1 LTLAV
6 VPVAGITFRARTGS
20 AVALAPYLEIVSSGC
35 LGKYL
40 LKQNRFLLAPEL
52 EVESDAGKPRH
63 GNFKFDGLDLML
75 VEPDPHF
82 VHGLGERVFGL
93 FDADR
98 KGGIKRHLTLLS
110 MP

>member
-1 LTLAV
+1 MPGHGTNHWQ
-6 VPVAGITFRARTGS
+6 P
-20 AVALAPYLEIVSSGC
+20 VALAARG

-40 LKQNRFLLAPEL
+40 LKQDRFLLAPEL
-52 EVESDAGKPRH
+52 EVESDAGESRH

-98 KGGIKRHLTLLS
+98 KGGD
-110 MP
+110 